1 MQRTDPV
8 EAYEDSLAMQQQADP
23 SCWSALCS
31 TCWPCCLFFFW
42 TSATFA
48 LRAPLAQLHSIHSP
62 AVFGCGFAHRWIA
75 QNGDLPGADF
85 HRSRDSRL
93 SSQAQL
99 LFCLRWW
106 STRAG
111 TCSFCSV
118 LPVASPLPPP
128 FAGVETSITLAA
140 PVVRIAG
147 QSGDRAR
154 AGRSSEVVP
163 WCPQTSLCRIQWSS
177 WGICRTGVQK
187 FWRG

>member
-1 MQRTDPV
+1 
-8 EAYEDSLAMQQQADP
+8 
-23 SCWSALCS
+23 
-31 TCWPCCLFFFW
+31 
-42 TSATFA
+42 
-48 LRAPLAQLHSIHSP
+48 
-62 AVFGCGFAHRWIA
+62 
-75 QNGDLPGADF
+75 
-85 HRSRDSRL
+85 
-93 SSQAQL
+93 
-99 LFCLRWW
+99 
-106 STRAG
+106 
-111 TCSFCSV
+111 
-118 LPVASPLPPP
+118 VASPLPPP